1 MMLEPDPKLR
11 ATAEALLA
19 LPMLRQSRPWSILWY
34 MAAEALS
41 RGWALWQVSL
51 VTVTGYSA
59 LLPGPGVCPASL
71 STPPVPTGPACPA
84 VLALVRAGS
93 PCQLAAAPRPA
104 GYPARLTTLQPP
116 SGQQPLQQ
124 LG

>member
-1 MMLEPDPKLR
+1 MMLEPDPKRR

-19 LPMLRQSRPWSILWY
+19 LPMLRQPQPWSVLRY

-51 VTVTGYSA
+51 VKVTAS
-59 LLPGPGVCPASL
+59 PASWPWIL
-71 STPPVPTGPACPA
+71 PSLPWPPVPTGPACPA
-84 VLALVRAGS
+84 VLALAWAGS
-93 PCQLAAAPRPA
+93 PCQLATAPEASSHPAWLAA
-104 GYPARLTTLQPP
+104 LQLPP
-116 SGQQPLQQ
+116 GQQPLQQ